1 MEERR
6 QTSRRRT
13 YKAGMIITH
22 DRFSTVN
29 CLIRNVSEA
38 GAKIEVAFPL
48 ALPGRFELLF
58 DGSSFACDLIWRS
71 QHHLGVKFAPPGPP
85 A

>member
-6 QTSRRRT
+6 KTPRRRT

-29 CLIRNVSEA
+29 CLVRNASPA
-38 GAKIEVAFPL
+38 GAKIEVALQVPL
-48 ALPGRFELLF
+48 PSRFELLF
-58 DGSSFACDLIWRS
+58 DGGSFACELVWRS
-71 QHHLGVKFAPPGPP
+71 QHHLGVKFADGPR
-85 A
+85 